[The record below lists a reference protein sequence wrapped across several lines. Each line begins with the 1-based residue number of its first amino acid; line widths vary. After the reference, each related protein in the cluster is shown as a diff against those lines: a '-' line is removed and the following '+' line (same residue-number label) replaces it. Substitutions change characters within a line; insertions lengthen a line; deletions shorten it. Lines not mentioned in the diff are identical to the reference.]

1 MADCIDLT
9 VDSDD
14 EARRKRAPAPAPAPV
29 PAPKRRKKDILDTS
43 SDEEEESEAPASTAA
58 APVTAPVPAA
68 AAPAPAPAEL
78 DEKPKEPKEPTPPK
92 CKTCGAPC
100 ELRTARSAKNNGR
113 RYWKCPQHEDAWVG
127 WADAKGV
134 KGGGKISKGGQ
145 SFADLRKQEKHEAA
159 GTETRAKQRNE
170 TGGRGNVF
178 GFDNRLGIKGVV
190 SKETERKD
198 PNAFK
203 GVDASAVRR
212 AAQGPAGPVRGSQTG
227 DADELRR
234 KRMARFG
241 GGAATATRP

>member
-14 EARRKRAPAPAPAPV
+14 EARRKREAPAPAPAPRAPA

-43 SDEEEESEAPASTAA
+43 SDEEEEEAA
-58 APVTAPVPAA
+58 APVAAPVPAS
-68 AAPAPAPAEL
+68 APAPAAAP
-78 DEKPKEPKEPTPPK
+78 DEKPKESKEPKEPPK

-100 ELRTARSAKNNGR
+100 ELRTARSAKNDGR
-113 RYWKCPQHEDAWVG
+113 RYWKCPNHEDAWVG
-127 WADAKGV
+127 WHDAKGV

-145 SFADLRKQEKHEAA
+145 SFADIRKQEKREAA

-178 GFDNRLGIKGVV
+178 GFDNRRGIKGVV

>member
-14 EARRKRAPAPAPAPV
+14 EARRKRVAPAPAPAPRAPA

-43 SDEEEESEAPASTAA
+43 SDEEEKEESDKPASTAA
-58 APVTAPVPAA
+58 APV
-68 AAPAPAPAEL
+68 AAPAPAPAAPEA
-78 DEKPKEPKEPTPPK
+78 EPTPPK

-100 ELRTARSAKNNGR
+100 ELRTARSAKNDGR
-113 RYWKCPQHEDAWVG
+113 RFWKCPSHEDAWVG

-145 SFADLRKQEKHEAA
+145 SFADIRKQEKREAA

-178 GFDNRLGIKGVV
+178 GFDNRRGIKGVV

>member
-9 VDSDD
+9 VESDD
-14 EARRKRAPAPAPAPV
+14 EAKRRAAAAPA

-43 SDEEEESEAPASTAA
+43 SDEEEEEAA
-58 APVTAPVPAA
+58 APVAAPVPAS
-68 AAPAPAPAEL
+68 APAPTAVP
-78 DEKPKEPKEPTPPK
+78 DEKPKEPKEPPK

-100 ELRTARSAKNNGR
+100 ELRTARSAKNDGR

-145 SFADLRKQEKHEAA
+145 SFADIRKQEKREAA

-178 GFDNRLGIKGVV
+178 GFDNRRGIKGVV

-212 AAQGPAGPVRGSQTG
+212 AAQGPAGPVRGSQ